1 MYSLE
6 FQRLAVLNVQSTV
19 PPKSLGENPFCLF
32 QLLVA
37 PGAPWLGVGYI
48 LKYDADLCGLLY
60 MTFFVH
66 LWACVLQTPL
76 SFLL

>member
-6 FQRLAVLNVQSTV
+6 FWRLAVLSVQGTL
-19 PPKSLGENPFCLF
+19 PLKPLGENASCLF
-32 QLLVA
+32 QLPVA

-48 LKYDADLCGLLY
+48 LEHDANLCGHLY
-60 MTFFVH
+60 TTFFVH